1 MTTAAPELATTRYLA
16 PRVNIIERED
26 AVLLEAELP
35 GVPKDGVNL
44 EFKDGELVLTGKR
57 KATNGNGRYHL
68 HERPMAD
75 FRRVFALSRAIDS
88 QKIDANMKDGVLTV
102 TLHKVEAVKP
112 RRIAVN

>member
-1 MTTAAPELATTRYLA
+1 MTTAAPEMTTRYLA

-26 AVLLEAELP
+26 AVILQAELP
-35 GVPKDGVNL
+35 GVPKDGVEL

-57 KATNGNGRYHL
+57 KAAESEGRIHVQ
-68 HERPMAD
+68 ERPRAD

-88 QKIDANMKDGVLTV
+88 QKIDAAMKDGVLTV